1 VSATPEL
8 NGKVALVTGA
18 GQGNGRAIALAL
30 AEAGAD
36 LAVVDL
42 DGAAAERVAAQ
53 VVALG
58 RRALAIRAD
67 VSVVAEIEAMVA
79 RAVAWAPTGQE
90 RLDILV
96 NNAGLIRPNPFGQV
110 SEEDWDRTMAVNA
123 RGLFFCMQAA
133 ARVMVA
139 QRAGTIINIASVAG
153 RGTQSLSPP
162 YAASKA
168 SAIILAQQAARAL
181 APHNVT
187 VNAVCPGLI
196 DTAFNARLDEEVGV
210 GRQGLAPGD
219 YLRQA
224 TARVPL
230 GRIGTPADVANA
242 VVFLASP
249 RAAYVTGQQITVDGG
264 ILSL

>member
-1 VSATPEL
+1 MSGPPEL
-8 NGKVALVTGA
+8 AGKVALVTGA

-36 LAVVDL
+36 LAVNDL
-42 DGAAAERVAAQ
+42 DAAAAERVAAE

-79 RAVAWAPTGQE
+79 RAIEWAPS

-96 NNAGLIRPNPFGQV
+96 NNAGLIRANPFGQV

-133 ARVMVA
+133 ARVMVER
-139 QRAGTIINIASVAG
+139 RAGTIINIASVAG

-196 DTAFNARLDEEVGV
+196 DTAFNARLDDEVGV
-210 GRQGLAPGD
+210 RRQGLAPGE

-230 GRIGTPADVANA
+230 GRIGTPEDVANA

-249 RAAYVTGQQITVDGG
+249 RAAYITGQQVTVDGG

>member
-1 VSATPEL
+1 
-8 NGKVALVTGA
+8 
-18 GQGNGRAIALAL
+18 
-30 AEAGAD
+30 
-36 LAVVDL
+36 
-42 DGAAAERVAAQ
+42 
-53 VVALG
+53 
-58 RRALAIRAD
+58 
-67 VSVVAEIEAMVA
+67 MVA
-79 RAVAWAPTGQE
+79 RAVAALG

-110 SEEDWDRTMAVNA
+110 SEDDWDRTMAVNA
-123 RGLFFCMQAA
+123 RGLFFCMQA
-133 ARVMVA
+133 
-139 QRAGTIINIASVAG
+139 AG

-196 DTAFNARLDEEVGV
+196 DTSFNARLDEEVGV
-210 GRQGLAPGD
+210 RRQGLAPGE

-230 GRIGTPADVANA
+230 G
-242 VVFLASP
+242 
-249 RAAYVTGQQITVDGG
+249 
-264 ILSL
+264 